1 MWDLGSLTG
10 DRTFFPCIARW
21 ILNKW
26 TPREV
31 PLPNLGLGMCRQELG
46 LQSSCCLSG
55 CMEGHG
61 LPHLLQVR
69 KLRSSL
75 ENHAGRES
83 LPCLHWPH
91 LEENMMA
98 DDRLCPPHPSGTSLT
113 SYRVGGQVHMLREQ
127 LAVTSCVF
135 KEPEIPI
142 LWAEAKQGKR
152 KKDTS
157 PPTTILGDSGAS
169 VVSGVLY

>member
-98 DDRLCPPHPSGTSLT
+98 DDRLC
-113 SYRVGGQVHMLREQ
+113 QVQKGSTHCACLQ
-127 LAVTSCVF
+127 
-135 KEPEIPI
+135 
-142 LWAEAKQGKR
+142 
-152 KKDTS
+152 
-157 PPTTILGDSGAS
+157 
-169 VVSGVLY
+169 GVLCFLMRSMLLFFEGWERHLVLKSGSVRCPHFGLVSWASCAFM